1 MAFSSKEAAEKLSGT
16 GSSISKV
23 IQPGNVIAKV
33 LDIKLDVPPYDSSSY
48 NIVLTLETEPIT
60 EGEFEGLAI
69 DKDNPELGNYKGQVA
84 RVQTQQYS
92 YNDYTNKDGK
102 TTKKEDMIFKWLWNF
117 AKEIGASEK
126 LIADDIQADS
136 IEDYLDA
143 AKKYLIDPDKYIHF
157 CIAGSEYENKAGYTQ
172 YRLFIAKPEK
182 NKLGYELYKAG
193 QAPTKLLK
201 FDESVHI
208 KKKKVEKLDSF
219 ESNSSDN
226 DLAL

>member
-1 MAFSSKEAAEKLSGT
+1 MAFSSKEAAEKMSG

-23 IQPGNVIAKV
+23 IQPGNIIARV
-33 LDIKLDVPPYDSSSY
+33 LDIKLEVPPYDSSAY
-48 NIVLTLETEPIT
+48 NIVLTLETEPIPD
-60 EGEFEGLAI
+60 FEGLAI
-69 DKDNPELGNYKGQVA
+69 DKENPELGNYKGQVG

-92 YNDYTNKDGK
+92 YSDYTSKEGK
-102 TTKKEDMIFKWLWNF
+102 VTRKEDMIFRWLWNF

-143 AKKYLIDPDKYIHF
+143 AKKYLISPERYIHF

-193 QAPTKLLK
+193 ETPTKLLK
-201 FDESVHI
+201 FDEALHV
-208 KKKKVEKLDSF
+208 KRKKVEKLDSF
-219 ESNSSDN
+219 ESKADDN

>member
-1 MAFSSKEAAEKLSGT
+1 MAFSSKEAAEKMSG

-33 LDIKLDVPPYDSSSY
+33 LDIKLDVPPYDSSAY
-48 NIVLTLETEPIT
+48 NIVLTLETEPI
-60 EGEFEGLAI
+60 EGFEGLAI
-69 DKDNPELGNYKGQVA
+69 DKDNPELGNYKGQVG

-92 YNDYTNKDGK
+92 YNDYTSKEGK
-102 TTKKEDMIFKWLWNF
+102 VTKKEDMIFKWLWNF

-182 NKLGYELYKAG
+182 SKLGYELYKAG
-193 QAPTKLLK
+193 EAPSKLLK
-201 FDESVHI
+201 FDEATHI
-208 KKKKVEKLDSF
+208 KRKKTEKVDSF
-219 ESNSSDN
+219 EGKDAND

>member
-1 MAFSSKEAAEKLSGT
+1 MAFSSKEAAEKMT
-16 GSSISKV
+16 GGNSISKV

-33 LDIKLDVPPYDSSSY
+33 LDIKLDVPPYDSSAY
-48 NIVLTLETEPIT
+48 NIVLTLETEPI
-60 EGEFEGLAI
+60 EGFEGLAI

-92 YNDYTNKDGK
+92 YNDYTSKEGK
-102 TTKKEDMIFKWLWNF
+102 VTKKEDMIFKWLWNF
-117 AKEIGASEK
+117 AKEVGASEK

-182 NKLGYELYKAG
+182 SKLGYELYKAG
-193 QAPTKLLK
+193 EAPTKLLK
-201 FDESVHI
+201 FDEATHI
-208 KKKKVEKLDSF
+208 KRKKTEKVDSF
-219 ESNSSDN
+219 EGKDAND

>member
-1 MAFSSKEAAEKLSGT
+1 MAFSSKEAAEKMSG

-23 IQPGNVIAKV
+23 IQPGNIIAKV
-33 LDIKLDVPPYDSSSY
+33 LDIKLDVPPYDSSVY
-48 NIVLTLETEPIT
+48 NIVLTLETEPI
-60 EGEFEGLAI
+60 EGFEGLAI
-69 DKDNPELGNYKGQVA
+69 DKDNPELGNHKGQVG
-84 RVQTQQYS
+84 RVQTQQYN
-92 YNDYTNKDGK
+92 YNDYTSKEGK
-102 TTKKEDMIFKWLWNF
+102 LTKKEDMIFKWLWNF
-117 AKEIGASEK
+117 AKEVGASEK

-193 QAPTKLLK
+193 EAPSKLLK
-201 FDESVHI
+201 FDEATHI
-208 KKKKVEKLDSF
+208 KKKKTEKVDSF
-219 ESNSSDN
+219 EGKDAND

>member
-1 MAFSSKEAAEKLSGT
+1 MAFSSKEAAEKMSG

-33 LDIKLDVPPYDSSSY
+33 LDIKLDVPPYDSSAY
-48 NIVLTLETEPIT
+48 NIVLTLETEPI
-60 EGEFEGLAI
+60 EGFEGLAI
-69 DKDNPELGNYKGQVA
+69 DKDSPELGNYKGQVG

-92 YNDYTNKDGK
+92 YNDYTSKEGK
-102 TTKKEDMIFKWLWNF
+102 LTKKEDMIFRWIWNF
-117 AKEIGASEK
+117 AKEIGASDK

-143 AKKYLIDPDKYIHF
+143 AKKYLIDPNKYIHF

-182 NKLGYELYKAG
+182 SKLGYELYKAG
-193 QAPTKLLK
+193 ETPSKLLK
-201 FDESVHI
+201 FDEAIHI
-208 KKKKVEKLDSF
+208 KRKKVEKLDSF
-219 ESNSSDN
+219 EGKDAND

>member
-1 MAFSSKEAAEKLSGT
+1 MAFSSKEAAEKMSGS
-16 GSSISKV
+16 GSISKV

-33 LDIKLDVPPYDSSSY
+33 LDIKLDVPPYDSSAY
-48 NIVLTLETEPIT
+48 NIVLTLETEPI
-60 EGEFEGLAI
+60 EGFQGLAI

-92 YNDYTNKDGK
+92 YNDYTSKEGK
-102 TTKKEDMIFKWLWNF
+102 VTKKEDMIFKWLWNF
-117 AKEIGASEK
+117 AKEVGASEK

-182 NKLGYELYKAG
+182 SKLGYELYKAG
-193 QAPTKLLK
+193 EAPSKLLK
-201 FDESVHI
+201 FDEATHI
-208 KKKKVEKLDSF
+208 KRKKTEKVDSF
-219 ESNSSDN
+219 EGKDAN
-226 DLAL
+226 DDLSL

>member
-1 MAFSSKEAAEKLSGT
+1 MAFSSKEAAEKMSG

-23 IQPGNVIAKV
+23 IQPGNIIARV
-33 LDIKLDVPPYDSSSY
+33 LDIKLEVPPYDSSAY
-48 NIVLTLETEPIT
+48 NIVLTLETEPIPD
-60 EGEFEGLAI
+60 FEGLAI
-69 DKDNPELGNYKGQVA
+69 DKENPELGNYKGQVG

-92 YNDYTNKDGK
+92 YSDYTSKEGK
-102 TTKKEDMIFKWLWNF
+102 VTRKEDMIFKWLWNF

-143 AKKYLIDPDKYIHF
+143 AKKYLISPERYIHF

-193 QAPTKLLK
+193 ETPTKLLK
-201 FDESVHI
+201 FDEAVHV
-208 KKKKVEKLDSF
+208 KRKKVEKLDSF
-219 ESNSSDN
+219 ESKADDN

>member
-1 MAFSSKEAAEKLSGT
+1 MAFSSKEAAEKMSG

-33 LDIKLDVPPYDSSSY
+33 LDIKLDVPPYDSSAY
-48 NIVLTLETEPIT
+48 NIVLTLETEPI
-60 EGEFEGLAI
+60 EGFEGLAI
-69 DKDNPELGNYKGQVA
+69 DKDNPELGNYKGQVG

-92 YNDYTNKDGK
+92 YNDYTSKEGK
-102 TTKKEDMIFKWLWNF
+102 LTKKEDMIFRWIWNF
-117 AKEIGASEK
+117 AKEIGASDK

-143 AKKYLIDPDKYIHF
+143 AKKYLIDPNKYIHF

-182 NKLGYELYKAG
+182 SKLGYELYKAG
-193 QAPTKLLK
+193 ETPSKLLK
-201 FDESVHI
+201 FDEAIHI
-208 KKKKVEKLDSF
+208 KRKKVEKLDSF
-219 ESNSSDN
+219 EGKDAND

>member
-1 MAFSSKEAAEKLSGT
+1 MAFSSKEAAEKMSG

-23 IQPGNVIAKV
+23 IQPGNIIARV
-33 LDIKLDVPPYDSSSY
+33 LDIKLEVPPYDSSAY
-48 NIVLTLETEPIT
+48 NIVLTLETEPIPD
-60 EGEFEGLAI
+60 FEGLAI
-69 DKDNPELGNYKGQVA
+69 DKENPELGNYKGQVG

-92 YNDYTNKDGK
+92 YSDYTSKEGK
-102 TTKKEDMIFKWLWNF
+102 VTRKEDMIFKWLWNF

-143 AKKYLIDPDKYIHF
+143 AKKYLISPERYIHF

-193 QAPTKLLK
+193 ETPTKLLK
-201 FDESVHI
+201 FDEAVHI
-208 KKKKVEKLDSF
+208 KRKKVEKLDSF
-219 ESNSSDN
+219 ESKADDN

>member
-1 MAFSSKEAAEKLSGT
+1 MAFSSKEAAEKMSGS
-16 GSSISKV
+16 GSISKV

-33 LDIKLDVPPYDSSSY
+33 LDIKLDVPPYDSSAY
-48 NIVLTLETEPIT
+48 NIVLTLETEPI
-60 EGEFEGLAI
+60 EGFEGLAI

-92 YNDYTNKDGK
+92 YNDYTSKEGK
-102 TTKKEDMIFKWLWNF
+102 VTKKEDVIFKWLWNF
-117 AKEIGASEK
+117 AKEVGASEK

-182 NKLGYELYKAG
+182 SKLGYELYKAG
-193 QAPTKLLK
+193 EAPSKLLK
-201 FDESVHI
+201 FDEATHI
-208 KKKKVEKLDSF
+208 KRKKTEKVDSF
-219 ESNSSDN
+219 EGKDAN
-226 DLAL
+226 DDLSL

>member
-1 MAFSSKEAAEKLSGT
+1 MT
-16 GSSISKV
+16 GGNSISKV

-33 LDIKLDVPPYDSSSY
+33 LDIKLDVPPYDSSAY
-48 NIVLTLETEPIT
+48 NIVLTLETEPI
-60 EGEFEGLAI
+60 EGFEGLAI

-92 YNDYTNKDGK
+92 YNDYTSKEGK
-102 TTKKEDMIFKWLWNF
+102 VTKKEDMIFKWLWNF
-117 AKEIGASEK
+117 AKEVGASEK

-182 NKLGYELYKAG
+182 SKLGYELYKAG
-193 QAPTKLLK
+193 EAPTKLLK
-201 FDESVHI
+201 FDEATHI
-208 KKKKVEKLDSF
+208 KRKKTEKVDSF
-219 ESNSSDN
+219 EGKDAND

>member
-1 MAFSSKEAAEKLSGT
+1 MAFSSKEAAEKMSG

-23 IQPGNVIAKV
+23 IQPGNIIARV
-33 LDIKLDVPPYDSSSY
+33 LDIKLEVPPYDSSAY
-48 NIVLTLETEPIT
+48 NIVLTLETEPIPD
-60 EGEFEGLAI
+60 FEGLAI
-69 DKDNPELGNYKGQVA
+69 DKENPELGNYKGQVG

-92 YNDYTNKDGK
+92 YSDYTSKEGK
-102 TTKKEDMIFKWLWNF
+102 VTRKEDMIFRWLWNF

-143 AKKYLIDPDKYIHF
+143 AKKYLISPERYIHF

-193 QAPTKLLK
+193 ETPTKLLK
-201 FDESVHI
+201 FDEALHI
-208 KKKKVEKLDSF
+208 KRKKVEKLDSF
-219 ESNSSDN
+219 ESKADDN

>member
-23 IQPGNVIAKV
+23 IQPGNTIARV

-157 CIAGSEYENKAGYTQ
+157 CLSLI
-172 YRLFIAKPEK
+172 
-182 NKLGYELYKAG
+182 
-193 QAPTKLLK
+193 
-201 FDESVHI
+201 HI
-208 KKKKVEKLDSF
+208 
-219 ESNSSDN
+219 
-226 DLAL
+226 

>member
-1 MAFSSKEAAEKLSGT
+1 MAFSSKEAAEKMSGS
-16 GSSISKV
+16 GSISKV

-33 LDIKLDVPPYDSSSY
+33 LDIKLDVPPYDSSAY
-48 NIVLTLETEPIT
+48 NIVLTLETEPI
-60 EGEFEGLAI
+60 EGFEGLAI

-92 YNDYTNKDGK
+92 YNDYTSKEGK
-102 TTKKEDMIFKWLWNF
+102 VTKKEDMIFKWLWNF
-117 AKEIGASEK
+117 AKEVGASEK

-182 NKLGYELYKAG
+182 SKLGYELYKAG
-193 QAPTKLLK
+193 EAPSKLLK
-201 FDESVHI
+201 FDEATHI
-208 KKKKVEKLDSF
+208 KRKKTEKVDSF
-219 ESNSSDN
+219 EGKDAN
-226 DLAL
+226 DDLSL

>member
-1 MAFSSKEAAEKLSGT
+1 MAFSSKEAAEKMSG

-23 IQPGNVIAKV
+23 IQPGNIIARV
-33 LDIKLDVPPYDSSSY
+33 LDIKLEVPPYDSSAY
-48 NIVLTLETEPIT
+48 NIVLTLETEPIPD
-60 EGEFEGLAI
+60 FEGLAI
-69 DKDNPELGNYKGQVA
+69 DKENPELGNYKGQVG

-92 YNDYTNKDGK
+92 YSDYTSKEGK
-102 TTKKEDMIFKWLWNF
+102 VTRKEDMIFRWLWNF

-143 AKKYLIDPDKYIHF
+143 AKKYLISPERYIHF

-193 QAPTKLLK
+193 ETPTKLLK
-201 FDESVHI
+201 FDEAVHI
-208 KKKKVEKLDSF
+208 KRKKVEKLDSF
-219 ESNSSDN
+219 ESKADDN